1 MDAYLDT
8 LSDELCQVNTCVGHI
23 AWRQACLGGFTA
35 SPSPSPKA
43 SVDKDGEDSDDGDDE
58 DASFSSDNEMTTS
71 WWLTFC
77 HLWQK
82 GGSSFGMRVVLYLG
96 EGLA

>member
-8 LSDELCQVNTCVGHI
+8 LSDELCQVNTCVDHI

-43 SVDKDGEDSDDGDDE
+43 SVDKDGEDSDDGDDV
-58 DASFSSDNEMTTS
+58 DTSSSGDDEMTTS
-71 WWLTFC
+71 RWLALC
-77 HLWQK
+77 HSYKK
-82 GGSSFGMRVVLYLG
+82 G
-96 EGLA
+96 E

>member
-23 AWRQACLGGFTA
+23 AWRQACLGGFIA

-43 SVDKDGEDSDDGDDE
+43 SVDKDGEDSDDGDDV
-58 DASFSSDNEMTTS
+58 DTSSSGDDEMTTS
-71 WWLTFC
+71 RWLALC
-77 HLWQK
+77 HSYKK
-82 GGSSFGMRVVLYLG
+82 G
-96 EGLA
+96 E